1 MWFIPHQCD
10 FTSSLRDD
18 FERADNTA
26 ALTPPSAHLLPG
38 ECSGNRGLG
47 VGDATWKPAGEE
59 EEQRPVWVE
68 DEPGIRGAG
77 LSERILTQGKREVP
91 GLSPWHLGLPYSPA
105 PLRQSREVSTESL
118 RQVVKTSQRLKDC
131 QLCSVCLK
139 SPWPSPAAIFPFF
152 GEKSCQVT
160 LEVICS
166 H

>member
-1 MWFIPHQCD
+1 MI
-10 FTSSLRDD
+10 LKV
-18 FERADNTA
+18 RADNTA

-118 RQVVKTSQRLKDC
+118 RQVVKQARGLRTVSFAQCVSSPLGPA
-131 QLCSVCLK
+131 QLL
-139 SPWPSPAAIFPFF
+139 FF
-152 GEKSCQVT
+152 LS
-160 LEVICS
+160 LERKAVR
-166 H
+166 